1 MSNDFN
7 LCIIFVLLVLLTP
20 CSPHRWK
27 RSGLWIVC
35 LFHYLQPL
43 MSVVNFSHP
52 NKDKHKAQ
60 GPRGGYDCSA
70 SSRQTKD
77 VYLISHLMRSSL
89 GSSLTGVKSKP
100 TILAPVS
107 LITYNN
113 KFKTMT
119 YRTYTKFYFFLQWT
133 VEQSGIISSFTGVTL

>member
-60 GPRGGYDCSA
+60 GPRGGCDCSA

-89 GSSLTGVKSKP
+89 GSSLPGVKSKP

-119 YRTYTKFYFFLQWT
+119 YRTYTKFYFLQWT

>member
-60 GPRGGYDCSA
+60 GPRGGCDCSA

-119 YRTYTKFYFFLQWT
+119 YRTYTKFYFLQWT

>member
-1 MSNDFN
+1 
-7 LCIIFVLLVLLTP
+7 
-20 CSPHRWK
+20 
-27 RSGLWIVC
+27 
-35 LFHYLQPL
+35 

-60 GPRGGYDCSA
+60 GPRGGCDCSA

-113 KFKTMT
+113 IQNNDIRNIHQILIFTVNCGTTRNNFQLYRHYSLRNKFK
-119 YRTYTKFYFFLQWT
+119 RRLNICSLVFFCPCC
-133 VEQSGIISSFTGVTL
+133 